1 MLDNLKDMAKLGI
14 GAISLSRENLKKITD
29 SFASAGKMSKE
40 EGDRLFDE
48 MADNADQFRTKLRET
63 VDASVKNIVAQS
75 GFATK
80 KEIEELR
87 LKISELEKKL

>member
-1 MLDNLKDMAKLGI
+1 MFDNLKDLAKLGI
-14 GAISLSRENLKKITD
+14 GAISLSSENLKKITE
-29 SFASAGKMSKE
+29 SFTSAGKMSKE

-48 MADNADQFRTKLRET
+48 MSASADQFRDRLRET

-80 KEIEELR
+80 KELEELR